1 MPVFVVPFLPAAHE
15 AGRIRGLRV
24 RRPGVS
30 SFAPVDTTRGV
41 NSVNA
46 ARRMEKMPRCSAA
59 EGRVKCVEVTGIQVV
74 LYHAQGL
81 AETLV
86 MYDFAFPQET
96 DGGDNVGVVDKL

>member
-1 MPVFVVPFLPAAHE
+1 MPVFAVPFLPAAHE

-24 RRPGVS
+24 RRTGVS
-30 SFAPVDTTRGV
+30 SVPVDTTRGAD
-41 NSVNA
+41 A
-46 ARRMEKMPRCSAA
+46 ARRGEKIPRYSAA

-86 MYDFAFPQET
+86 VYDFAFPQET